1 LFSKLQ
7 RIRINQQIPYREV
20 DLDIAVMADG
30 LNVDWE
36 KDSKLMSDIFRAL
49 QMRLFIIQILHM
61 PHFQNI

>member
-20 DLDIAVMADG
+20 DLDITEMADG

-49 QMRLFIIQILHM
+49 QIRL
-61 PHFQNI
+61 